1 MNENITKQA
10 KNLFDKVYNVNVGV
24 VEQVKIPSL
33 YVHEANK
40 DFNFQVAGAKKLM
53 SVAKEQGFTSQRW
66 IVESELSKFGVTLK
80 DNALGTVVQ
89 SERVKG
95 QYYTVYNADQLLIPD
110 DHFLKQDSDFK
121 RNNLKDIIN
130 NYGVTI
136 VEGEESSTRYNEY
149 NEPIV
154 SLPPKSSFQNEDS
167 YYLTALHELA
177 HSTVFELN
185 RYNNVN
191 QDVKAKEE
199 IIAELVS
206 HNLLIENNVSDKSLV
221 MQQSYEYISK
231 WLSEAV
237 KQYQLDTHDKQV
249 EFLSSCIVEA
259 TKTTNLLKEK
269 THFNKNVIYLS
280 FNNADEKA
288 CKEVKALNPKYD
300 ENHRAYILRDVD
312 DLSKFAKFLPNE
324 QNQEKVE
331 EIKVPEQALE
341 VEKEDNRE
349 QLADVNAI
357 NSNSPNVNVQK
368 DSSFDKLDL
377 ETFTEENIVKE
388 DTNDEIY
395 RNSSDYNANAEDTE
409 NINSNDGNSNSNTSR
424 VEEAGVIR
432 GRKGV
437 DQGSGLGGRGSEY
450 GTIQLDRGRTRDN
463 ERRDNVSDSGTDLE
477 DRRSRS
483 FRDGHNE
490 IDSSR
495 EQDGLFNSNVRSRID
510 ESSIDGRRAD
520 NGREAFTN
528 RSESL
533 GLGEIESNE
542 TKGYASIEGNA
553 TDSRGKTGF
562 ERDISN
568 NNGDLQ
574 QSRTAANEEVHAR
587 SESRSD
593 TTQQGMGGIDEY
605 ESATNRRNSDDI
617 IVEDTTAQHP
627 AFDLNELKQK
637 FDQGK
642 EQGLYA
648 KIDFDTFK
656 QINEVLP
663 EVEAENYERADEW
676 SKWDNEPEYWSR
688 SVIINAVSNNKN
700 LLNYVLKEKELP
712 PLVYLHWSESS
723 DLKSEFTSRDTH
735 KLLPL
740 AEANR
745 ILDKA
750 NNEYK
755 EIGYYKS
762 KLSLLYI
769 QKELDKTTDYSYTD
783 ARYDIGSE
791 KGDLI
796 THIEDYCKWIVDH
809 KEENWISAS
818 EYKDQILPLI
828 KDKSEK
834 YDNYLTQ
841 EKELD
846 LENSLFDVEPNIQD
860 SSDEFDNINVRSVRG
875 NDLKNVIPTIKPEP
889 QTETIISDVN
899 KVDFVIE
906 DNNLDLAKGAKAKFA
921 DNVAAIKLLKQI
933 ESESRFATPS
943 EQVTLSKYVGWGGLS
958 NAFSAEKEEW
968 KNEYEELKSILTND
982 EYQSALES
990 TTDSFYTDPKIINT
1004 MYQALENM
1012 GFKGGNILE
1021 PSCGIGNFIGSMP
1034 TNLKA
1039 NSNVWGVE
1047 LDSISARIAKKLYP
1061 NQNIQNTGFQN
1072 TKINNFFDVA
1082 IGNVPFGRM
1091 TINSLQDK
1099 DLGRH
1104 KFAIHNYFFAKALK
1118 EVRPNGVI
1126 AFVTST
1132 STLDGSDQKARDYL
1146 ATNADFLGAIR
1157 LPSSAFKANAGT
1169 DVVSDII
1176 FLKKRESPRIDLN
1189 ESELVSRSKYEES
1202 NVLINDYFK
1211 SHPEMILGTVEVGT
1225 NQFGNEVLKVKS
1237 NGNIEEQLDKA
1248 IQNIK
1253 GQYVENVAEMITES
1267 DDLDSEVETIPA
1279 LPDKENFTYSIIGN
1293 DVFYRVDDKMVK
1305 TKFIGKDLDRIKCLV
1320 RLADKLDEVNAL
1332 NMQENTEENEVKLS
1346 VAQKEL
1352 SDLYIDYQQ
1361 TIKLSKGKVAR
1372 LNDSRCEQI
1381 MSEDHRYYKLAGLE
1395 KFNNKGEFVGLSD
1408 VFTQRVMHNES
1419 RPHPTTPQEALLAS
1433 IANTNA
1439 VDFNYME
1446 QVLDL
1451 KYTKEQIRD
1460 SLIESNDIYLA
1471 PELVGQL
1478 GENADQYC
1486 CYVTKEE
1493 YLSGDLVEKLELAK
1507 EASTQDSDFLRNVKD
1522 IQEKMPAKLSLDQI
1536 DFKLGSSWIP
1546 TEVVKDF
1553 ICDHFELTEKAK
1565 QNLEVE
1571 QLPNGQ
1577 WIVNIIDLPNHREL
1591 TGEDRYGEISG
1602 DIQLHEWGGNKLV
1615 AYDMRSGG
1623 AWRVSFNNFV
1633 ENVCNQ
1639 KHQRIYGEEKNP
1651 NGKYAIDNAK
1661 TSEWVRNKNELN
1673 DEFKNYIFDRPEL
1686 CSMLENRYN
1695 SMYNRF
1701 VKRDYSGDK
1710 LSYDGINPNIRL
1722 KQHQKEAI
1730 ERSLNGNTLFAHQVG
1745 AGKTFEMIASAME
1758 AKRLG
1763 LASKSLIVTPKAV
1776 CKQTAI
1782 EISRLY
1788 PNANVLVTNE
1798 KNFKP
1803 KNRQKTLSRIANGN
1817 YDIIL
1822 MTHENL
1828 ERVRISKDYEVK
1840 YLNKRI
1846 EDLENTIVKAR
1857 SNYDSFGTKKD
1868 SNGEEVAASRTIKE
1882 LAAIEKQYRQSLKG
1896 ILNKKTTNDVYSFE
1910 ELGVD
1915 RLYIDEAH
1923 NYKNLYLPTLHGN
1936 IKGIGTTNSEKSNK
1950 FDMIVQYMNEKTDYK
1965 GVVFATGTPVSNNLT
1980 ELFVMMRYL
1989 EPQVLKKLNIETLD
2003 QFLNTFGQVESAF
2016 ELKAEGKWAEVVRL
2030 RKLTNIQEAMQ
2041 LFGEVADI
2049 KTQKMLNLEV
2059 PDVKRE
2065 YFVADRSSIQAALM
2079 KDIEKRAKDIHDGK
2093 VDPSE
2098 DNFLKITSDGRKLSL
2113 DPRLLDPT
2121 LPDDPNSKVNMMIS
2135 NVVEIYNKGSEQ
2147 KSTQIIFS
2155 DLGVPRDANRNV
2167 EDLSEDELLEQSSFN
2182 VYDDIVDKL
2191 VANGIPRDEIA
2202 IVHDANTEAKRE
2214 KLFKAVKDGDIRVI
2228 LGSTQKL
2235 GTGVNIQDKLAAAHI
2250 VDVPWR
2256 PSDMEQREGRIIRQG
2271 NTNKEVKIYQ
2281 YVTDSTFDS
2290 FMYQTLKNKQKFI
2303 SQIMEGEIAGREVED
2318 IDKSACNFEQISAMC
2333 SGDVRML
2340 AQMTLRKDVETLQ
2353 GLKVNHQRAMQAA
2366 NNNVIATRQLVKKYT
2381 SDVNKYKSNAEH
2393 IINTKLTYHD
2403 VLDKEGNVVLNELG
2417 EKKTKPNYPEFVVT
2431 RGDKDVVIKN
2441 EKDINQ
2447 FLSDIRKNVL
2457 PLSPLGMDIKIGR
2470 YRDFDIYA
2478 CSLDE
2483 SLFDGMQVKNILIAK
2498 RDNVEYE
2505 LRFSKSEKSILELLN
2520 KDLEKNVISMYS
2532 SAVNNLSSSEAS
2544 LDMYEIKQKNLIDKP
2559 TFTKANNEELIDK
2572 QTKLSLLDHNVHTY
2586 PAELWV
2592 KIEKINA
2599 LRNGEAI
2606 NVQDSDK
2613 IISSLE
2619 QFEKVYQ
2626 GYEAKIMDV
2635 IRARLKTIDSSISDE
2650 ELEEKLASINY
2661 SEDVIELVARD
2672 IQVAQNKSAVERSE
2686 EEQILADFD
2695 DQIVFNRALPE
2706 SIKIEKTIEDV
2717 SLHEKAKKYINNEIK
2732 LINGYGAIAR
2742 ELGAVND
2749 HGKWG
2754 ISLAKYDE
2762 RLKPLQDDEQ
2772 YSVSEVK
2779 SMFSKDDLAE
2789 RHILNAKPF
2798 LSKNRRTI
2806 DTICKALGYKDT
2818 VLNRYTVDKDTL
2830 IGMLNI
2836 VPRNK
2841 YGVLLVNNSKERT
2854 DLFEINNPKELFAN
2868 ASAGL
2873 EKLFTE
2879 KDGKYY
2885 ASVDVIKAMQSLIPQ
2900 DLKENILLSYPNG
2913 KEGFDISVRKEDYIK
2928 QLKAENNTTE
2938 KKALNKQIE
2947 RERKAIKKELKAQ
2960 NSVISRFYSGVK
2972 SMFSKD
2978 EEPNITIENGKMY
2991 FNKTTRANAKDLK
3004 KRGALWDSRVRKPY
3018 LNLGNV
3024 DKKTLVS
3031 FSKYLTNEDKQ
3042 KLIEAVN
3049 INVELKNIEKRT
3061 IANPIYMY
3069 IPFNEKEAFKS
3080 MNLGGV
3086 YDKDFGLWKIESSI
3100 FDKNKDKLERWQQ
3113 VEKDYVPKFNRV
3125 YFDVP
3130 AEMQKEFD
3138 SIGGKFDLENKKFYI
3153 NKKLIEQN
3161 QDVLSKC
3168 NKVEIQKT
3176 RLKEST
3182 IETFEDTQSAINA
3195 MCADMRAAGAII
3207 TSSQLD
3213 FKGSCAKGRCDIS
3226 GDPHGSHVGS
3236 YLIHIDGVPNL
3247 SFTDFKRGINLKK
3260 NYPINANIKRTQN
3273 ARQFAQELGT
3283 DKAQYEAKL
3292 RQEAVEKQK
3301 QQEAITSKLNRELA
3315 SCPLAVNSPY
3325 LASKG
3330 IQATKGVYELTS
3342 SRDKYTCIPFT
3353 NIDGVITTKQYIDYS
3368 TNTKRFETGG
3378 SKTGS
3383 FHVINGNDNLVKNNC
3398 VVICEGYATGNS
3410 INAAIAGTAAVVVA
3424 GDCGNLAN
3432 VAGVIASK
3440 YPDKSIIFACDNDR
3454 NNEVNIGIAK
3464 AQEAQAMLKQKNINS
3479 FIAVPQFNSI
3489 DKRTDFND
3497 LHQSE
3502 GLDKVKNIIGS
3513 KIQEALK
3520 TNQIKQMKNANT
3532 QKKQQSVGARR

>member
-10 KNLFDKVYNVNVGV
+10 KDLFDKVYNVNVGV
-24 VEQVKIPSL
+24 VDQVKIPSL

-110 DHFLKQDSDFK
+110 DHFLKQDSEFR

-136 VEGEESSTRYNEY
+136 VEGVESSTRYNEY

-199 IIAELVS
+199 IIAELAS

-231 WLSEAV
+231 WLFEAV

-249 EFLSSCIVEA
+249 EFLEDCIVEA

-269 THFNKNVIYLS
+269 THFNKNVIYLA
-280 FNNADEKA
+280 FNNADEIA

-357 NSNSPNVNVQK
+357 NSNSPNVNKQEQFVNLGSTNV
-368 DSSFDKLDL
+368 DSFSEALAN
-377 ETFTEENIVKE
+377 ETKEENVY
-388 DTNDEIY
+388 EIN
-395 RNSSDYNANAEDTE
+395 RSGEDYNANAEDPDNT
-409 NINSNDGNSNSNTSR
+409 NSNDRSTNSHTDR
-424 VEEAGVIR
+424 VEDAGAIR
-432 GRKGV
+432 AREGIN
-437 DQGSGLGGRGSEY
+437 QGTRLGDRGSEF
-450 GTIQLDRGRTRDN
+450 GTVYSDRGTTGGNERESNGSDVRTDIENSRTRS
-463 ERRDNVSDSGTDLE
+463 V
-477 DRRSRS
+477 RSEN
-483 FRDGHNE
+483 DE
-490 IDSSR
+490 MDSSR
-495 EQDGLFNSNVRSRID
+495 GQDELSNSYDSSGLVQST
-510 ESSIDGRRAD
+510 IDGRRTD
-520 NGREAFTN
+520 NSRETFTD

-533 GLGEIESNE
+533 GLGEVETNERKGNESI
-542 TKGYASIEGNA
+542 KGNA
-553 TDSRGKTGF
+553 SDSRGPTGI
-562 ERDISN
+562 ESDISS
-568 NNGDLQ
+568 NNGNLQ
-574 QSRTAANEEVHAR
+574 QSGATINEEVFTG
-587 SESRSD
+587 SESRSNS
-593 TTQQGMGGIDEY
+593 TQQGMVGINEY
-605 ESATNRRNSDDI
+605 ESPTNRRNSENNV
-617 IVEDTTAQHP
+617 VEDTT
-627 AFDLNELKQK
+627 NELI
-637 FDQGK
+637 
-642 EQGLYA
+642 
-648 KIDFDTFK
+648 IDIDLWK
-656 QINEVLP
+656 HQRIYGE
-663 EVEAENYERADEW
+663 
-676 SKWDNEPEYWSR
+676 
-688 SVIINAVSNNKN
+688 
-700 LLNYVLKEKELP
+700 EKELAQNQQSN
-712 PLVYLHWSESS
+712 LEQEES
-723 DLKSEFTSRDTH
+723 H
-735 KLLPL
+735 
-740 AEANR
+740 
-745 ILDKA
+745 
-750 NNEYK
+750 
-755 EIGYYKS
+755 
-762 KLSLLYI
+762 
-769 QKELDKTTDYSYTD
+769 
-783 ARYDIGSE
+783 
-791 KGDLI
+791 
-796 THIEDYCKWIVDH
+796 
-809 KEENWISAS
+809 
-818 EYKDQILPLI
+818 
-828 KDKSEK
+828 
-834 YDNYLTQ
+834 
-841 EKELD
+841 
-846 LENSLFDVEPNIQD
+846 
-860 SSDEFDNINVRSVRG
+860 SSDELDNLEVRVVRG

-889 QTETIISDVN
+889 QTETIISEVN

-906 DNNLDLAKGAKAKFA
+906 DNDLDLAKGAKAKFA

-933 ESESRFATPS
+933 ESEERFATPS

-958 NAFSAEKEEW
+958 NAFSADKEDW

-1012 GFKGGNILE
+1012 GFKGGNVLE
-1021 PSCGIGNFIGSMP
+1021 PSCGIGNFIGAMP
-1034 TNLKA
+1034 TNMKA

-1225 NQFGNEVLKVKS
+1225 NQFGNEVLKVKPS
-1237 NGNIEEQLDKA
+1237 GNIEEQLDKA

-1253 GQYVENVAEMITES
+1253 GQYVENVAGMIDES

-1332 NMQENTEENEVKLS
+1332 NMQENTEENEAKLS
-1346 VAQKEL
+1346 VVQKEL

-1381 MSEDHRYYKLAGLE
+1381 MSDDHRYYKLAGLE

-1446 QVLDL
+1446 QALDL
-1451 KYTKEQIRD
+1451 TYTKEQIRD

-1493 YLSGDLVEKLELAK
+1493 YLSGDLVDKLELAK
-1507 EASTQDSDFLRNVKD
+1507 EAATQDSDFLRNVKD

-1536 DFKLGSSWIP
+1536 DFKLGSSWLP

-1553 ICDHFELTEKAK
+1553 ICNHFELTEKAK

-1828 ERVRISKDYEVK
+1828 ERVRISQDYEVK

-2041 LFGEVADI
+2041 VFGEVADI
-2049 KTQKMLNLEV
+2049 KTQKMLNLDV
-2059 PDVKRE
+2059 PNVKRE
-2065 YFVADRSSIQAALM
+2065 YIVADRSSIQAALM

-2135 NVVEIYNKGSEQ
+2135 NVVDIYNKGSEQ

-2167 EDLSEDELLEQSSFN
+2167 DDLSEDELLEQSSFN

-2214 KLFKAVKDGDIRVI
+2214 KLFKAVKDGDIRII

-2353 GLKVNHQRAMQAA
+2353 GLKVNYQRAMQAA

-2447 FLSDIRKNVL
+2447 FLSEIRKNVL

-2483 SLFDGMQVKNILIAK
+2483 SVFDSMQVKNILIAK

-2544 LDMYEIKQKNLIDKP
+2544 LEMYEIKQKNLIDKP

-2592 KIEKINA
+2592 KIDKINA

-2635 IRARLKTIDSSISDE
+2635 IRARLKSIDSSLSDE
-2650 ELEEKLASINY
+2650 DLDEKLASINY

-2672 IQVAQNKSAVERSE
+2672 IQAAQNKSAVERSE

-2779 SMFSKDDLAE
+2779 SMFSKDELAE
-2789 RHILNAKPF
+2789 KHILNAKPF

-2868 ASAGL
+2868 AGAGL

-2885 ASVDVIKAMQSLIPQ
+2885 ASVEVIKAMQSLIPQ

-2947 RERKAIKKELKAQ
+2947 REKKTIKKELKAQ

-2978 EEPNITIENGKMY
+2978 DKPNITIENGKMY

-3018 LNLGNV
+3018 INLGKV
-3024 DKKTLVS
+3024 DKNTLVS
-3031 FSKYLTNEDKQ
+3031 FSKYLTTEDKQ
-3042 KLIEAVN
+3042 KLIEAAN
-3049 INVELKNIEKRT
+3049 INIALKNVANRT
-3061 IANPIYMY
+3061 ITNPVYMY

-3086 YDKDFGLWKIESSI
+3086 YDKESGLWKIESSI
-3100 FDKNKDKLERWQQ
+3100 FDKNKDKLESWQQ

-3125 YFDVP
+3125 YFEVP

-3176 RLKEST
+3176 RLKDST

-3292 RQEAVEKQK
+3292 RQEAGEKQK

-3353 NIDGVITTKQYIDYS
+3353 NIDGVITTKQYIDHS
-3368 TNTKRFETGG
+3368 TNAKRFETGG
-3378 SKTGS
+3378 TKTGS
-3383 FHVINGNDNLVKNNC
+3383 FHVINGNENLVKNNC
-3398 VVICEGYATGNS
+3398 IVICEGYATGNS

-3424 GDCGNLAN
+3424 GDCGNLSN
-3432 VAGVIASK
+3432 VAGAIASK

-3454 NNEVNIGIAK
+3454 NNEVNIGVAK

-3502 GLDKVKNIIGS
+3502 GLDKVKTIIGS